1 MDTTILTEYA
11 EKALHWVEDT
21 ASFISGEIPV
31 YIEEL
36 LKWRSVEAL
45 MDIGFWFLV
54 MIPFV
59 VGIALMVRSAKK
71 GWSTLDEYDKF
82 QIGAIIAVLVLGAF
96 GCILGM
102 AYPLKDVVY
111 IATAPRVYLVEY
123 LGSLLTK

>member
-1 MDTTILTEYA
+1 MDTTVLTEYA

-36 LKWRSVEAL
+36 LKWKSVESL
-45 MDIGFWFLV
+45 MDVGFWFLV

-59 VGIALMVRSAKK
+59 VGVVLLVRSTKK
-71 GWSTLDEYDKF
+71 DWSILDEEDKLLT
-82 QIGAIIAVLVLGAF
+82 GTIIAVLALGAF

-102 AYPLKDVVY
+102 VCHLKAVVY